1 MSDKDERD
9 ERDDDA
15 TTPSV
20 PPTDWRR
27 VAGGLVGMVVGLG
40 LIWAGL
46 R

>member
-1 MSDKDERD
+1 MGDKH
-9 ERDDDA
+9 ERDDGT

-20 PPTDWRR
+20 PPTNWRR